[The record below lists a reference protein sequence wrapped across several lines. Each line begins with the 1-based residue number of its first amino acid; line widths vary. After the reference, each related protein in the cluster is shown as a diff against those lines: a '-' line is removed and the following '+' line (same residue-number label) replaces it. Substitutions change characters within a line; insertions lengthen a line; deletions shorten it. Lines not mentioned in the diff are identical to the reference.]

1 MSDNSFY
8 MKKALELAQ
17 IAFEE
22 DEVPIGAVVVRNGEI
37 VGIGYNKRDSQKN
50 AMLHAETIAIYNACE
65 RLGGWRL
72 WECDLYV
79 TVEPCPMCTG
89 AIINSRIRNLYFG
102 AKNPKAGACGSIIN
116 LFDYP
121 FNHKPN
127 ITGGLLEDECS
138 KIMTDFFLKVREKRK
153 REKKE
158 RMLNSENTE

>member
-1 MSDNSFY
+1 

-127 ITGGLLEDECS
+127 IVTGIMEDECK
-138 KIMTDFFLKVREKRK
+138 KIMSDFFLEVRLKKKQEKD
-153 REKKE
+153 RE
-158 RMLNSENTE
+158 RT

>member
-1 MSDNSFY
+1 MNDNELY

-17 IAFEE
+17 KAFEE

-37 VGIGYNKRDSQKN
+37 VGTGYNKRDSQKN

-65 RLGGWRL
+65 KLGGWRL

-79 TVEPCPMCTG
+79 TVEPCPMCSG
-89 AIINSRIRNLYFG
+89 AIINSRIRNVYFG
-102 AKNPKAGACGSIIN
+102 ASNPKAGACGSVIN

-127 ITGGLLEDECS
+127 VTSGLLEEECS
-138 KIMTDFFLKVREKRK
+138 KIMSSFFLKVREERK
-153 REKKE
+153 SEKKE
-158 RMLNSENTE
+158 KLKNGII

>member
-1 MSDNSFY
+1 MSDNNFF
-8 MKKALELAQ
+8 MRKALELAQ

-37 VGIGYNKRDSQKN
+37 VGMGYNKRDSQKN
-50 AMLHAETIAIYNACE
+50 AILHAETVAIYNACE
-65 RLGGWRL
+65 KLGGWRL

-127 ITGGLLEDECS
+127 ITSGLLEEECS

-153 REKKE
+153 KEKKE
-158 RMLNSENTE
+158 KMHGSVKTE

>member
-1 MSDNSFY
+1 
-8 MKKALELAQ
+8 
-17 IAFEE
+17 
-22 DEVPIGAVVVRNGEI
+22 
-37 VGIGYNKRDSQKN
+37 
-50 AMLHAETIAIYNACE
+50 
-65 RLGGWRL
+65 
-72 WECDLYV
+72 
-79 TVEPCPMCTG
+79 MCTG

-127 ITGGLLEDECS
+127 ITSGLLEDECS

-158 RMLNSENTE
+158 KMLSSENTE

>member
-1 MSDNSFY
+1 MR
-8 MKKALELAQ
+8 KALELAQ
-17 IAFEE
+17 MAFEE
-22 DEVPIGAVVVRNGEI
+22 DEVPIGAVVVRNDEI
-37 VGIGYNKRDSQKN
+37 VGMGYNKRDSKKN

-138 KIMTDFFLKVREKRK
+138 KIMTDFFLKVREKHK

>member
-1 MSDNSFY
+1 MR
-8 MKKALELAQ
+8 KALELAQ
-17 IAFEE
+17 MAFEE

-37 VGIGYNKRDSQKN
+37 VGMGYNKRDSKKN

-138 KIMTDFFLKVREKRK
+138 KIMTDFFLKVREKHK

>member
-127 ITGGLLEDECS
+127 ITVGLLEDECS

-153 REKKE
+153 KEKEAKKLIFE
-158 RMLNSENTE
+158 KTE